1 VLNSEGEVRNK
12 VHDSAASNDVRAHE
26 RWLPSETLIGTSRL
40 FDRSANED

>member
-1 VLNSEGEVRNK
+1 MIPPRQTTF
-12 VHDSAASNDVRAHE
+12 AHE